1 MYAGLQ
7 SLKSKFN
14 LTITVSDNQF
24 VVADAAN
31 LIRQYASQG
40 YDLVIAHGSQYGSTL
55 QQLAPQFPK
64 VAFAWGTAGSTFNQP
79 NIFAYQINANEGG
92 YAEGY
97 MAALLSKSHVLGE
110 IGPINVGDAQLYV
123 DGFKAGVLA
132 ADPKANVHVT
142 FTGSFSDVGLMANAA
157 KAFIADGADVLTGSP
172 RSVVGAIGV
181 AKAQNVAW
189 FGNAVGSDRRWPR
202 ARSWPPRSTTGPG
215 SSSQMLTAIDNGNLG
230 GATYTATLGNGG
242 EKIQFNSGYSLPD
255 SVKTAG
261 QKVIDQITSGSLTV
275 ARSRFRWPAPPGKA
289 SRCSRCAASPSASRG
304 CSPTT
309 TSTSTCGLV
318 RSTRCSGRTA
328 PGRAPSCGSSTA
340 CTALTRARSAST
352 AYRSPSRHRP
362 PPSTTGSG

>member
-1 MYAGLQ
+1 MRSKTLKRCVVPLLMLVAVVAAACSSSSSSSTTTAAPATTAAAGSATTSGGSGSAKPLKVALILPSATNDLSFSQSMYAGLE

-110 IGPINVGDAQLYV
+110 IGPINVGDGQLYA

-157 KAFIADGADVLTGSP
+157 KAFIADGADVLTGSAQA
-172 RSVVGAIGV
+172 VVGAIGV

-189 FGNAVGSDRRWPR
+189 FGNDWDQSSLAPSQVVASNVYDW
-202 ARSWPPRSTTGPG
+202 TGIL
-215 SSSQMLTAIDNGNLG
+215 SQMLTAIDNGTLG

-242 EKIQFNSGYSLPD
+242 EKIQFNSSYSLPD

-275 ARSRFRWPAPPGKA
+275 AQ
-289 SRCSRCAASPSASRG
+289 
-304 CSPTT
+304 
-309 TSTSTCGLV
+309 
-318 RSTRCSGRTA
+318 
-328 PGRAPSCGSSTA
+328 
-340 CTALTRARSAST
+340 
-352 AYRSPSRHRP
+352 
-362 PPSTTGSG
+362 